1 MGGIYYSLMR
11 SCFHKPFV
19 NAYIKLLLTNHLAP
33 LKETKR
39 NSSGHQPNKTK
50 KKEISALLHNDK
62 KQNIKDVGNNM
73 AQPLWIRINS
83 IVLL

>member
-50 KKEISALLHNDK
+50 KRDIGVTS
-62 KQNIKDVGNNM
+62 
-73 AQPLWIRINS
+73 
-83 IVLL
+83 